1 MGTKWML
8 TPQTVHPYT
17 LNDRAGDEHM
27 TEKESRV
34 VGNKFLLLQCLYKR
48 RDYNYFKIKL
58 DNSFEIKFFKILT
71 THLDY
76 N

>member
-1 MGTKWML
+1 ML

-17 LNDRAGDEHM
+17 LNDRVGDKYM

-34 VGNKFLLLQCLYKR
+34 VGKKFLPLHCLYKR
-48 RDYNYFKIKL
+48 PDYNYFKIKL
-58 DNSFEIKFFKILT
+58 DNSFETKFFKILT

>member
-34 VGNKFLLLQCLYKR
+34 VGNTFLLLHCLYKR